1 MDDTTRT
8 DDIDLDINPNRSRAG
23 LWSILLLTVAALV
36 AVVILGHSKVSNLET
51 GLTAETEARTAAD
64 KVNADALTAETEAR
78 TAADKV
84 NADALTAETEARTE
98 AQEKFDAVLYGTDT
112 SFGLIAK
119 VNVLEH
125 WRDKRESAR
134 ARANRVWRERIKS
147 EQAAAR
153 KIELLD
159 VTVSDHEERLVVVED
174 TSNENLDSVNKL
186 AQQLE
191 VDLDSI

>member
-51 GLTAETEARTAAD
+51 G
-64 KVNADALTAETEAR
+64 LTAETEAR